1 MNIMEKTRKILLY
14 TFYIVF
20 ILLFGYIV
28 INCLFN
34 NHVNFLDGNIVI
46 ILTGIVIFGIILFF
60 IYKLLSKRS
69 KNSNVK
75 IIAITFIILIT
86 IQILFAIWFY
96 VKPSWDFGS
105 VYYAAV
111 DSAQGKEAISDVS
124 YFYQYSNNI
133 ALAIGLKYV
142 YKIASLF
149 GIENFISVGIV
160 SNIMCIDIAI
170 LFTYLTAKHIF
181 GQKKALFAFFIM
193 CIMTPIITY
202 VPIFYTDTISMP
214 FIILPIYLDI
224 IAGKTDNKKKKILYY
239 TLAGIFITMG
249 MLLKFTAVIILI
261 ALFITK
267 ILFAK
272 RLNDIYS
279 IAYIIVPVIV
289 LFGLWNLMQSKLFD
303 EAKLDKEQFPYTH
316 WVMMGLTD
324 KGGYCE
330 EDVEYTFKFDTKQ
343 QKQEG
348 NIKVI
353 KERLKNYIDSN
364 KLIEFYTNKLVYT
377 WGDGTY
383 FAPEKLG
390 RNVQNFGIYHEF
402 ILNSGK
408 YKDYYLY
415 FSQIE
420 HMTIMVL
427 ILFSAIVTLINKSI
441 TLDKYK
447 FCFLLSVFGLILFLL
462 IWETRSRYIINYIPI
477 FILLASYGM
486 DYIYNRIVKVKF
498 LKEA

>member
-181 GQKKALFAFFIM
+181 GQKKALFAFSL
-193 CIMTPIITY
+193 C
-202 VPIFYTDTISMP
+202 V
-214 FIILPIYLDI
+214 
-224 IAGKTDNKKKKILYY
+224 
-239 TLAGIFITMG
+239 
-249 MLLKFTAVIILI
+249 
-261 ALFITK
+261 
-267 ILFAK
+267 
-272 RLNDIYS
+272 
-279 IAYIIVPVIV
+279 
-289 LFGLWNLMQSKLFD
+289 
-303 EAKLDKEQFPYTH
+303 
-316 WVMMGLTD
+316 
-324 KGGYCE
+324 
-330 EDVEYTFKFDTKQ
+330 
-343 QKQEG
+343 
-348 NIKVI
+348 
-353 KERLKNYIDSN
+353 
-364 KLIEFYTNKLVYT
+364 
-377 WGDGTY
+377 
-383 FAPEKLG
+383 
-390 RNVQNFGIYHEF
+390 
-402 ILNSGK
+402 
-408 YKDYYLY
+408 
-415 FSQIE
+415 
-420 HMTIMVL
+420 
-427 ILFSAIVTLINKSI
+427 
-441 TLDKYK
+441 
-447 FCFLLSVFGLILFLL
+447 
-462 IWETRSRYIINYIPI
+462 
-477 FILLASYGM
+477 
-486 DYIYNRIVKVKF
+486 
-498 LKEA
+498 